1 MTLKPKKWLK
11 WPRKLK
17 NYLNTFRI
25 LKMTVLLSHSVVS
38 LLFSHIW
45 QFHHYI
51 RQYQLHIW
59 LCFCY
64 IWWYCYS
71 FLTFDSSNVT
81 LGSSKSHMI
90 ILLLY
95 SIALLFFFK
104 KKKKNTI
111 VLLFFSHI
119 RQYQFHIYFYWFITI
134 MVIIKM
140 LTMNFP
146 KIVINLKINK
156 NTWKLRISKN
166 SPKNI

>member
-17 NYLNTFRI
+17 NYLNTLRT
-25 LKMTVLLSHSVVS
+25 LKMTVFLSYSVVP

-51 RQYQLHIW
+51 RQYQHHIW
-59 LCFCY
+59 LYFCY
-64 IWWYCYS
+64 IWWYRYS
-71 FLTFDSSNVT
+71 FLTFDSFNVT
-81 LGSSKSHMI
+81 LGRTKSHMI

-95 SIALLFFFK
+95 S
-104 KKKKNTI
+104 I

-119 RQYQFHIYFYWFITI
+119 RQYQFHIYFYCFITI
-134 MVIIKM
+134 LVIIKI

-146 KIVINLKINK
+146 KIIINLKINK
-156 NTWKLRISKN
+156 NSWKLRISKN

>member
-17 NYLNTFRI
+17 NYLNTLRT
-25 LKMTVLLSHSVVS
+25 LKMTVFLSYSVVP

-51 RQYQLHIW
+51 RQYPHHIW
-59 LCFCY
+59 LYFCY
-64 IWWYCYS
+64 IWWYRYS
-71 FLTFDSSNVT
+71 FLTFNSSNVA
-81 LGSSKSHMI
+81 LGRTKSHMI

-95 SIALLFFFK
+95 SIVLLFFSK
-104 KKKKNTI
+104 KKTI

-119 RQYQFHIYFYWFITI
+119 RQFQFHIYFYWFITI
-134 MVIIKM
+134 LVIIKM

-146 KIVINLKINK
+146 KIVINLEINK